1 MKNFIRLLLF
11 PIAELFYE
19 TNIEIYI
26 EEGVRMIDFTQLLHP
41 IAILDIALVAILIY
55 KIISMVRGTRA
66 EQLLKGIALLLVLN
80 VLCRLLRLTTVT
92 WILDQVQTLLLIAI
106 PVVFQPELRKFLEQ
120 LGNSTLIPGNIKN
133 REKEAVEQ
141 VVNQLVPFLTEAG
154 RTHTGALI
162 ALQREVGLNEYVDT
176 GIKINGVLSQ
186 QLLGNIFIVNTPL
199 HDGAVVI
206 KDHTILAASCY
217 LPLSTE
223 KNISKALGT
232 RHRAGIGLSEVSDAI
247 VCIVSEET
255 GAVSI
260 AEHGELHYNLTED
273 QLRQMLMTRLH
284 MSVPDPFSVSTIFQK
299 WRGVNDSQS
308 GQSEK

>member
-1 MKNFIRLLLF
+1 M
-11 PIAELFYE
+11 
-19 TNIEIYI
+19 
-26 EEGVRMIDFTQLLHP
+26 DFTQLLHP
-41 IAILDIALVAILIY
+41 ISILDIAIVAILIY

-92 WILDQVQTLLLIAI
+92 WILNQVQTLLLIAI

-120 LGNSTLIPGNIKN
+120 LGNSTLIPGNRKN
-133 REKEAVEQ
+133 REEATVEYT
-141 VVNQLVPFLTEAG
+141 VNQLVPFLIEAG
-154 RTHTGALI
+154 RSHTGVLI
-162 ALQREVGLNEYVDT
+162 ALQQEVGLNEYVDT
-176 GIKINGVLSQ
+176 GIRINGMLTQ

-199 HDGAVVI
+199 HDGAVII

-255 GAVSI
+255 GAISI
-260 AEHGELHYNLTED
+260 VEHGELHYNLTE
-273 QLRQMLMTRLH
+273 QQIRHMLMVKLRMTETETF
-284 MSVPDPFSVSTIFQK
+284 PFSTVFQK
-299 WRGVNDSQS
+299 WRGVD
-308 GQSEK
+308 GR